1 MKRSFVDVA
10 LEFIDAKKAARY
22 SMHTVRSYFSILDK
36 FSLWIGGRDVAFA
49 DIEPRDIRSFLG
61 SLTDLADKTIYNHHI
76 ALSSLWTFAMEQGY
90 VDQHIVRMVQT
101 PKIPERRVVPFT
113 EMECR
118 RILQATRNKRDY
130 AIVMV
135 LLDSG
140 IRRSEICSLSVED
153 WSPGSL
159 KVFGKGKKE
168 RFVPISEPTEKAIR
182 DQLLE
187 RKINADGINGGD
199 ALFACEIS
207 QRRMTSSTIG
217 SIMRRLRKYSGIQDI
232 HCHRFRHTFAITF
245 LRNGGDIYTLQKILG
260 HSCLD
265 TVKIYLDI
273 VRSDV
278 EAAHRR
284 ASPILNWKIG

>member
-22 SMHTVRSYFSILDK
+22 SMHTVRSYFGILDK

-61 SLTDLADKTIYNHHI
+61 SLTELADKTIYNHHI

-101 PKIPERRVVPFT
+101 PKVPERRVMPFT

-118 RILQATRNKRDY
+118 RILQASRNKRDY

-187 RKINADGINGGD
+187 RKIKVDGINGGG

-217 SIMRRLRKYSGIQDI
+217 SIMRRLRKYSGIRDI

>member
-1 MKRSFVDVA
+1 
-10 LEFIDAKKAARY
+10 
-22 SMHTVRSYFSILDK
+22 MHTVRSYFSILDK

-49 DIEPRDIRSFLG
+49 DITPRDIRSFLG

-90 VDQHIVRMVQT
+90 VDRHIVRMVQT

-140 IRRSEICSLSVED
+140 IRRSEICSLSVDD

-187 RKINADGINGGD
+187 RKIKVDGINGGG

-217 SIMRRLRKYSGIQDI
+217 SIMRRLRKYSGIRDI